1 MRKKASG
8 LFSMHRSRSAQIAIT
23 FNWIYIMIAGGVIVL
38 FCVGIVVKQK
48 AKSEQTLSTDILEIL
63 EGIFTGASI
72 SDDTI
77 NHIPAAGLRDYT
89 FFFRCDDEY
98 SEYGIEG
105 LSNPIADQIT
115 PIFSPTEIKTD
126 EFILWSVPYHF
137 PYKIIDMLMV
147 SSKQTKYLVLES
159 TDPFIFEFMKLT
171 VEEFNIKQVPNF
183 DDADIEGNH
192 HIRLVYLEGQFD
204 NVLPAGLVGLDDGK
218 ASAVVFVGN
227 FVTFYQNDGDGWVQ
241 ENTVL
246 TLAMDEDRPAA
257 KYAAIFSG
265 NAEIYAC
272 NMMKA
277 LKRMTFIDTIYL
289 KKYEDIQKYH
299 NKPTDSCN
307 TIVASGN
314 TLSLAHLS
322 EASVCLSGLK
332 GCEPILQTTLELQ
345 TFNQKLRQNSCI
357 QLY

>member
-1 MRKKASG
+1 
-8 LFSMHRSRSAQIAIT
+8 MHRSRSAQIAIT
-23 FNWIYIMIAGGVIVL
+23 FNWIYIMIAGGVILL
-38 FCVGIVVKQK
+38 FFVGIVVKQK

-77 NHIPAAGLRDYT
+77 NHLPAAGLRDYT

-105 LSNPIADQIT
+105 LSNPIEDRIT
-115 PIFSPTEIKTD
+115 PIFSPLEIKTD
-126 EFILWSVPYHF
+126 EFILWSVPYHL

-147 SSKQTKYLVLES
+147 SSKQTKYLILES

-171 VEEFNIKQVPNF
+171 AEEFNIKQVPNF
-183 DDADIEGNH
+183 DDAQIGGNH
-192 HIRLVYLEGQFD
+192 HLRLVYMDGQFD
-204 NVLPAGLVGLDDGK
+204 NVLPSGLIGLDPGSV
-218 ASAVVFVGN
+218 SAIVFVGN
-227 FVTFYQNDGDGWVQ
+227 QVTFYSNLDNSWEKG
-241 ENTVL
+241 L
-246 TLAMDEDRPAA
+246 TLPVIAMNEDRPAA

-265 NAEIYAC
+265 NGEIYEC
-272 NMMKA
+272 NMKKA
-277 LKRMTFIDTIYL
+277 MRRAKYVGGIY
-289 KKYEDIQKYH
+289 EQKFNEIVTYH

-314 TLSLAHLS
+314 TLTTAHVG
-322 EASVCLSGLK
+322 EAGVCGSGLK
-332 GCEPILQTTLELQ
+332 GCEQILQTTLELQ